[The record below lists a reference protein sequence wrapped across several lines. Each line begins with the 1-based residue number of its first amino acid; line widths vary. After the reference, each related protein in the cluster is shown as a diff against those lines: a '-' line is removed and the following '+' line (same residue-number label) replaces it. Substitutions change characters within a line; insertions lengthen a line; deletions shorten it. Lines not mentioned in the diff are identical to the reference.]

1 MTKHEHTRL
10 QPLTRY
16 RAVIASKDFFAPSD
30 IDSKKCIRKTR
41 ELKKQAFLW
50 IDQHSRAANLELAHR
65 ITNLPQE
72 LRDMI
77 YTYTWLGIT
86 PRRRTYFAVESVA
99 LLHSTCPGPPCR
111 CMKKLPHFVDLSF
124 MGAQVAREMLL
135 QFKSHECV
143 PKLILAGSEI
153 KAHVQNDMYHVG
165 VTMER
170 VFKNIDLVLEIGDCH
185 FDEAR
190 HIISRRVAWG
200 QSQDQVQEAA
210 DALIQLAFGT
220 GKAAPE
226 PTLHGRTRT
235 ITLDIYIFYMGL
247 ESLELLLSIFG
258 PCFVA
263 LHRQG
268 FRTSVDFGVDMQMRY
283 WLGDE
288 AWTWSIERWNEQLR
302 KGDRLGYTRTSVVRP
317 TRPATEKVIEWQM
330 PRWELIMRHL
340 YRVDMTGN

>member
-1 MTKHEHTRL
+1 
-10 QPLTRY
+10 
-16 RAVIASKDFFAPSD
+16 
-30 IDSKKCIRKTR
+30 
-41 ELKKQAFLW
+41 
-50 IDQHSRAANLELAHR
+50 
-65 ITNLPQE
+65 
-72 LRDMI
+72 MI